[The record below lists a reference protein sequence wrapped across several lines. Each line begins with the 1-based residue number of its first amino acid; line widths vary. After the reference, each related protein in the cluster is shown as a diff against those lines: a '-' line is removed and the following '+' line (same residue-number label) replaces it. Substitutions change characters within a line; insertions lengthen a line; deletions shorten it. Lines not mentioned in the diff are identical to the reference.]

1 MIEGVDG
8 GQVFSLTPSMT
19 SQLALGALMV
29 VIVVMIHGVGLFS
42 LGNFLIREQ
51 EETGDDGQTTSQQHS
66 RLERYK
72 PLSLRGGLMIVGIV
86 LTIFALHGAEIW
98 AFAFLYSAIGA
109 VPDLDT
115 AVYFSSIAYATLGFT
130 DNYIDPSW
138 RMIAASEGII
148 GVLLLGWSTAFF
160 VRVLSKLEGAR

>member
-1 MIEGVDG
+1 MDVGVEG

-19 SQLALGALMV
+19 SQLALSALMV
-29 VIVVMIHGVGLFS
+29 VIAVLIHGAGLFS
-42 LGNFLIREQ
+42 LGNLLIRER
-51 EETGDDGQTTSQQHS
+51 EGDDEDGEGTSHPHS

-72 PLSLRGGLMIVGIV
+72 PLSFRGGVAIVGIV
-86 LTIFALHGAEIW
+86 LAIFTLHGAEIW

-115 AVYFSSIAYATLGFT
+115 AVYFSSITYATLGFT

-138 RMIAASEGII
+138 RMIVASEGII

-160 VRVLSKLEGAR
+160 VRVLSKLEGRR